1 MIELRPLEK
10 IRIQLFAASPATV
23 PVSMLGGSRLK
34 WASESKGKDG
44 KKEEEEDEEETEDGE
59 EEEAMNM
66 RGTVSSKRGPNTTV
80 SVVGK

>member
-1 MIELRPLEK
+1 M
-10 IRIQLFAASPATV
+10 
-23 PVSMLGGSRLK
+23 K

-66 RGTVSSKRGPNTTV
+66 RGTVSSKRGPNTTG